1 MAQQITN
8 RQLTA
13 EMADNPSLLRAMTD
27 EDIDMLIALI
37 EMEEVEDEK
46 NIGDH
51 AAGALDMYG
60 NVVQTAAP
68 LAGAALGGTAGALAG
83 VPTGGL
89 GALAGTPTGIALG
102 GGIGTAWGA
111 GAKGITNAITEGVH
125 QDRAGRTGDSQ
136 RKRFERLA
144 RIKAVQ
150 KKRLGAKEDR
160 KDLKKHYSDLAG
172 GF

>member
-60 NVVQTAAP
+60 DIVQTVAP
-68 LAGAALGGTAGALAG
+68 VGGALLGGTAGALG
-83 VPTGGL
+83 TGGV

>member
-13 EMADNPSLLRAMTD
+13 EMADNPATLRGMTD

-60 NVVQTAAP
+60 DIVQTVAP
-68 LAGAALGGTAGALAG
+68 VGGALLGGTAGALG
-83 VPTGGL
+83 TGGV
-89 GALAGTPTGIALG
+89 GAIAGTPTGIALG
-102 GGIGTAWGA
+102 GAGGQAYGTGF
-111 GAKGITNAITEGVH
+111 KSLTNAATKGVH
-125 QDRAGRTGDSQ
+125 EDRAGRTGDSQ

-150 KKRLGAKEDR
+150 KKRLGTKDAA
-160 KDLKKHYSDLAG
+160 KDLKKHYSNIAG

>member
-1 MAQQITN
+1 MAQQMTN

-13 EMADNPSLLRAMTD
+13 QMADNPMTLRSMTD

-46 NIGDH
+46 NIGDYAAQGLDTAADAYGVFAP
-51 AAGALDMYG
+51 AAGAII
-60 NVVQTAAP
+60 
-68 LAGAALGGTAGALAG
+68 GGTTGALSG
-83 VPTGGL
+83 IPTGGL
-89 GALAGTPTGIALG
+89 GTVIGTPAGIALG
-102 GGIGTAWGA
+102 AGTGQALATGVKMGA
-111 GAKGITNAITEGVH
+111 NAITEGVH

-150 KKRLGAKEDR
+150 RNRLGAKEDR
-160 KDLKKHYSDLAG
+160 KDLKKHYSDLAS